1 MKNKEGQPRH
11 RHEDVPDGVLP
22 HHGHINDNYGQRYP
36 PGASAVESDYDR
48 GVATQIETH
57 RNYLK
62 SQQETFG
69 DTLPSIKDDPVQ
81 FLNNTLT
88 ELVHSSKKLYRLERA
103 KIALGRSYTM
113 PFTASGGSVVTHVNF
128 VHAEPDYQRWPPG
141 VNFDIPGRK
150 LTSIRLTNDGAGVIG
165 FETNTNIND
174 FHATNTITSGATQ
187 IVNFEWPV
195 IESLNIVSTSGNC
208 AVRVMITY

>member
-103 KIALGRSYTM
+103 KIAIGPQLYHAIYCLRRQCGYSCKLRTCRTGLSTM
-113 PFTASGGSVVTHVNF
+113 ASGCEFRYSR
-128 VHAEPDYQRWPPG
+128 AQ
-141 VNFDIPGRK
+141 
-150 LTSIRLTNDGAGVIG
+150 
-165 FETNTNIND
+165 TNIHSAD
-174 FHATNTITSGATQ
+174 Q
-187 IVNFEWPV
+187 
-195 IESLNIVSTSGNC
+195 
-208 AVRVMITY
+208 